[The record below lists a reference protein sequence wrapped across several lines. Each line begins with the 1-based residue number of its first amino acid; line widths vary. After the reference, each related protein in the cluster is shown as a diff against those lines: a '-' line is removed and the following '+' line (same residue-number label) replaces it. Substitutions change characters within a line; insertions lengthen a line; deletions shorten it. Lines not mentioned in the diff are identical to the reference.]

1 MKKSEILTD
10 YKCLRICLTQNL
22 RFMKSKLKSMFAL
35 VAICGLFAFVSN
47 TKVEAKAGEVWL
59 GITYVMAEYGDA
71 SNEATL
77 AVGAIGVADAAV
89 WGFAVG
95 SVATPV
101 AGAVAGAVA
110 GL

>member
-1 MKKSEILTD
+1 MK
-10 YKCLRICLTQNL
+10 N
-22 RFMKSKLKSMFAL
+22 KLKNLVAL
-35 VAICGLFAFVSN
+35 VAICGTFGFVSN
-47 TKVEAKAGEVWL
+47 TDVQAKAGEVWL
-59 GITYVMAEYGDA
+59 GITYVMAENGA

>member
-1 MKKSEILTD
+1 MSLTMV
-10 YKCLRICLTQNL
+10 CASFGVLSSTNVQ
-22 RFMKSKLKSMFAL
+22 S
-35 VAICGLFAFVSN
+35 
-47 TKVEAKAGEVWL
+47 KAGEVWL
-59 GITYVMAEYGDA
+59 GITYVGSKKGKLNAEA
-71 SNEATL
+71 ST
-77 AVGAIGVADAAV
+77 AVGAIGIADAAV

>member
-1 MKKSEILTD
+1 MKT
-10 YKCLRICLTQNL
+10 
-22 RFMKSKLKSMFAL
+22 KLKDL
-35 VAICGLFAFVSN
+35 GILLAICGMFGFISN
-47 TKVEAKAGEVWL
+47 TNIQAKAGEVWL
-59 GITYVMAEYGDA
+59 GITYVMSENGA

>member
-1 MKKSEILTD
+1 MK
-10 YKCLRICLTQNL
+10 Q
-22 RFMKSKLKSMFAL
+22 KLKN
-35 VAICGLFAFVSN
+35 VIGLFAICASLGFATSSDFQ
-47 TKVEAKAGEVWL
+47 AKAGEVWL
-59 GITYVMAEYGDA
+59 GITYIMSKNDA
-71 SNEATL
+71 PDEATL